1 QPLLAHALQALARV
15 EDGLVLGLQGDDV
28 VALGPVELGDALQSQ
43 VVRLGCTAGEDDLVG
58 LGTDQGRHL
67 GTRLLDR
74 RLGSPAERMVA
85 RSSVPEILPEVREH
99 RLEHARVERGRGM
112 VIHVDRKAHSV
123 RAAHL
128 PTLAY
133 QCGPVRS
140 IITTGDPTSRW
151 KPAAP
156 RVFPART
163 LERTSV

>member
-1 QPLLAHALQALARV
+1 
-15 EDGLVLGLQGDDV
+15 
-28 VALGPVELGDALQSQ
+28 
-43 VVRLGCTAGEDDLVG
+43 
-58 LGTDQGRHL
+58 
-67 GTRLLDR
+67 LDR
-74 RLGSPAERMVA
+74 RLGPPAERMVA

-163 LERTSV
+163 LERTSVHDNADLDTCGVALRPGGRGGARPGVPSGPVAHRPLGQPRRRRRARIWTAGRRSAPGLS